1 MDTII
6 LYCKGPKELMQGKTG
21 YDFEDVHSKLLALP
35 SNSVSFCTQ
44 KVANVKGKHTNLIP
58 YYYKVLII

>member
-35 SNSVSFCTQ
+35 SNSVIFLHSKTS
-44 KVANVKGKHTNLIP
+44 
-58 YYYKVLII
+58 